1 MTTRADLEQ
10 LGFEGF
16 VRFQDLPDADVP
28 TAAGVYAVLRVGFDL
43 PVAFLDTSPAGVI
56 RGRDPSVPLDAL
68 AEAWVNGVE
77 VVYFGKASG
86 ARGLQRRLDTYRRH
100 GTGRSARHWG
110 GRYVW
115 QLADAGQLLVAW
127 KLTGNEQPEVVE
139 ARLIWEF
146 VRATGQRPFANR
158 TLGRTAPPATPSHR
172 RGAKRQHAYDIP
184 QDT

>member
-1 MTTRADLEQ
+1 MVTTRADLER

-28 TAAGVYAVLRVGFDL
+28 TAVGVYAVLRVGSDQ
-43 PVAFLDTSPAGVI
+43 PVAFLPTSPAGAI
-56 RGRDPSVPLDAL
+56 SGRDPSVSLDAV
-68 AEAWVNGVE
+68 AEAWVTGVE

-86 ARGLQRRLDTYRRH
+86 TRGLQRRLDAYRRH

-127 KLTGNEQPEVVE
+127 KRTPDEHSDVVE
-139 ARLIWEF
+139 ARLIREF
-146 VRATGQRPFANR
+146 VTATERRPFANR
-158 TLGRTAPPATPSHR
+158 NLGSSMSSGEPAAPSSSELEPDNGR
-172 RGAKRQHAYDIP
+172 
-184 QDT
+184 